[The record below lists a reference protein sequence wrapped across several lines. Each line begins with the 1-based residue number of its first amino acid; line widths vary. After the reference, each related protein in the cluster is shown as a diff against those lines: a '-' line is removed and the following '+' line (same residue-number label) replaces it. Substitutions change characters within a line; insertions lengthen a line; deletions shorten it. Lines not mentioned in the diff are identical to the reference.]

1 MDATKGLL
9 TEICSDGF
17 RIQQVL
23 LNLYSNAVKFTE
35 SGGSV
40 SIRCSKIKQI
50 EDLSFQKHHE
60 FFKKS
65 KGNGMIEISVQDT
78 GVGIDKQD

>member
-1 MDATKGLL
+1 MDPLKGLS

-35 SGGSV
+35 NGGSV
-40 SIRCSKIKQI
+40 SIRCSKIKKI

-65 KGNGMIEISVQDT
+65 KGHGMIEI
-78 GVGIDKQD
+78 